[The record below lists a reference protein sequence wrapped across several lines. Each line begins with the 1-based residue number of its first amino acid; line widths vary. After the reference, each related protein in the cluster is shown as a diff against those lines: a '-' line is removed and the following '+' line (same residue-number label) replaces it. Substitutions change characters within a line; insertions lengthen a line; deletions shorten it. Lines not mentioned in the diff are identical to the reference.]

1 MTDKGVCGRD
11 KLKMMIST
19 KRKNDVVDSRSL
31 SHDISVITYKIAVPF
46 RDLDTDTQ
54 NNTEDNDKIYTNI

>member
-1 MTDKGVCGRD
+1 
-11 KLKMMIST
+11 MMIST